1 MANINEF
8 YSVDRAV
15 ITEMTRHAMKSE
27 RKRVHLLLHAGHGD
41 QVQRLMIFMQP
52 GTYVRPHHHR
62 LQWEMLILLQGRG
75 ALLTFAAEGEIV
87 RRLEMCAETPVA
99 QIPAGTLHGFVVLE
113 PDTVVMELKPGPYQQ
128 SEFAAWAPPE
138 GDSGAPAFLRSLGG
152 SHCTARL

>member
-1 MANINEF
+1 MANINEL

-15 ITEMTRHAMKSE
+15 INEMARHAVKSE

-52 GTYVRPHHHR
+52 GTYVRPHHHP
-62 LQWEMLILLQGRG
+62 LQWEMLILIQGRG
-75 ALLTFAAEGEIV
+75 TLLTFAADGEIV
-87 RRLEMCAETPVA
+87 GRLKMSADTPVV

-113 PDTVVMELKPGPYQQ
+113 PDTVVMELKPGPYQP

-138 GDSGAPAFLRSLGG
+138 GDARASCYLRSIG
-152 SHCTARL
+152 SPH